1 MLNVTINKQT
11 IQVPEGTMIL
21 QAANKVG
28 VTIPTLCH
36 LENREP
42 IGACRVC
49 LVEVEGARTLVASC
63 STPVT
68 EGMVVHTNSTL
79 ARNARRQVLEL
90 LLSEHDG
97 NCQTCDRSGD
107 CELRALAEEMGVT
120 FLPYE
125 GVKAKKKVDEST
137 PALVRDNG
145 KCVKCRRCVTVCN
158 EIQGVGALFP
168 QGRGFQTVIG
178 PAFTRELDGV
188 ACVQCGQCAAI
199 CPVGAIV
206 EKSCIPEVWKALE
219 NPKLHVIVQT
229 APAIRAALG
238 ECFGYEPGTR
248 VTGKM
253 AAALRRL
260 GFDAVFDTN
269 FAADLTIME
278 EGTELLT
285 RLKKALVDK
294 EEVALPMFTSCS
306 PGWISFA
313 EFYFPQ
319 FLPNISTCKSP
330 QQMFGAVA
338 KSYYASKIGKKPE
351 ELVVVS
357 VMPCTA
363 KKFEAQRPEM
373 NSSGMRDVDYV
384 LTTRELAKMVK
395 EAGIDFK
402 SLPDEDMDAP
412 LGLSSGAADIFANT
426 GGVMEAALRTAYEI
440 VTGKALPVDNLH
452 VKAVAGL
459 DGVKEAALTIKGAK
473 KEWSFLEGVELKVA
487 VAHGLGNAR
496 RVLEHIKANG
506 PVYHF
511 VEIMTCPGGCVGGGG
526 QPRFTDDSVRLKR
539 IAAIYSEDEG
549 KKMRKSHENPD
560 IQTLYAEYLGKPL
573 GAKSH
578 HLLHTH
584 YKAKEV

>member
-1 MLNVTINKQT
+1 
-11 IQVPEGTMIL
+11 MIL

-219 NPKLHVIVQT
+219 NPGLHVIVQT

-278 EGTELLT
+278 EGT
-285 RLKKALVDK
+285 
-294 EEVALPMFTSCS
+294 
-306 PGWISFA
+306 
-313 EFYFPQ
+313 
-319 FLPNISTCKSP
+319 
-330 QQMFGAVA
+330 
-338 KSYYASKIGKKPE
+338 
-351 ELVVVS
+351 
-357 VMPCTA
+357 
-363 KKFEAQRPEM
+363 
-373 NSSGMRDVDYV
+373 
-384 LTTRELAKMVK
+384 
-395 EAGIDFK
+395 
-402 SLPDEDMDAP
+402 
-412 LGLSSGAADIFANT
+412 
-426 GGVMEAALRTAYEI
+426 
-440 VTGKALPVDNLH
+440 
-452 VKAVAGL
+452 
-459 DGVKEAALTIKGAK
+459 
-473 KEWSFLEGVELKVA
+473 
-487 VAHGLGNAR
+487 
-496 RVLEHIKANG
+496 
-506 PVYHF
+506 
-511 VEIMTCPGGCVGGGG
+511 
-526 QPRFTDDSVRLKR
+526 
-539 IAAIYSEDEG
+539 
-549 KKMRKSHENPD
+549 
-560 IQTLYAEYLGKPL
+560 
-573 GAKSH
+573 
-578 HLLHTH
+578 
-584 YKAKEV
+584 